1 VNFLCPACR
10 TPLPTAAPAVV
21 ACSQC
26 GVEVDLTR
34 VDTAP
39 GQAKLWPEVD
49 LSGETLGNFKLISRA
64 GSGGMGTVYVAE
76 GLAGRCAVK
85 VLSPQMAADPQLRER
100 FRREAQALR
109 QVLHKG
115 IVRIIDEGAQNG
127 FCWYAME
134 HVDGP
139 DLRSRIAQGP
149 LPPADVETLARE
161 LLDALGAVHDAQLVH
176 RDLKPANIL
185 LSPGGARLCDFG
197 IARFDGATTL
207 TESAA
212 LLGSLRYMA
221 PEQRA
226 GQTSP
231 KSDLYALGLVLH
243 EALAKGLPGE
253 VELPASTP
261 RRLKRLIEALLQS
274 APRLRPE
281 SAHTAAQM
289 IALSKPARVPA
300 AVLVSASVLGVAAFA
315 AWTVAGTQVRPPAP
329 QVTRAKPQPPKPPPA
344 KPQQPEL
351 VALNEAAPA
360 AGLDAGAVAQAA
372 VDAGATPV
380 IAQAAPT
387 GVPRT
392 ELLGFQAKGG
402 LNEAAVSDV
411 LSRHRAELASCY
423 EQQLEENPGL
433 AGDLSVRFS
442 VGVPGEKGRTPP
454 VLRAVLR
461 GSPALI
467 KGKGKKPSKV
477 VEPSEEPPKKEK
489 IAEDPGAPEQQPP
502 EAPPTKAPEPKPAA
516 PAKPALVFGLVGD
529 VTVAKATLENKA
541 AITCMLKRI
550 ASWRFPAGR
559 GATLVAAT
567 WTFSPT
573 GGEAPPLQATKP
585 KRANTINTLSSGRGT
600 GTPTKN

>member
-1 VNFLCPACR
+1 
-10 TPLPTAAPAVV
+10 VV

-34 VDTAP
+34 VDTEP

-49 LSGETLGNFKLISRA
+49 LSGEALGNFKLLSRA

-149 LPPADVETLARE
+149 LPPGEVETLARE

-261 RRLKRLIEALLQS
+261 RRLRRLIDALLQS
-274 APRLRPE
+274 APRLRPAD
-281 SAHTAAQM
+281 AHTAAKM
-289 IALSKPARVPA
+289 IALPKPARVPA

-315 AWTVAGTQVRPPAP
+315 AWTVAGTHVRPTTP
-329 QVTRAKPQPPKPPPA
+329 QVTRPKPQPAKPPPQA
-344 KPQQPEL
+344 QPQQPEL
-351 VALNEAAPA
+351 VALNDAAS
-360 AGLDAGAVAQAA
+360 DAGAVAEAP
-372 VDAGATPV
+372 VDAGPAI

-387 GVPRT
+387 GIPRT
-392 ELLGFQAKGG
+392 ELSQSEAKGG
-402 LNEAAVSDV
+402 LSQESVADV
-411 LSRHRAELASCY
+411 LARHRADLARCY
-423 EQQLEENPGL
+423 EDQLEENPGL
-433 AGDLSVRFS
+433 AGNLSVRF
-442 VGVPGEKGRTPP
+442 VVHRPETAGRTPP
-454 VLRAVLR
+454 VLRVVLGGEAPR
-461 GSPALI
+461 P
-467 KGKGKKPSKV
+467 KGKKKLSKV
-477 VEPSEEPPKKEK
+477 AEPIEPD
-489 IAEDPGAPEQQPP
+489 ASNNTQDPAPQVLP
-502 EAPPTKAPEPKPAA
+502 EPPPTKEPKEPPEPTRKPMPMA
-516 PAKPALVFGLVGD
+516 FGVVDDLTIVE
-529 VTVAKATLENKA
+529 ASLQNKA
-541 AITCMLKRI
+541 AIGCMLKYI
-550 ASWRFPAGR
+550 GSWRFPAVR
-559 GATLVAAT
+559 GTTVVSAE

-573 GGEAPPLQATKP
+573 GGVPAKPIQKTVKP
-585 KRANTINTLSSGRGT
+585 KALNVLGTGRGST